1 MKTNKPSD
9 LTLHEIMS
17 LLDRTRPEGERVD
30 EALPCSEH
38 AIRVMSRILQE
49 QGLTVV
55 DADGLQHVVREA
67 FLDGWCKISKY
78 LEVYGGSALAQKVTG
93 LSTRL
98 ERVEATLSTLTSNSS
113 GKLTGEA
120 AREATSITDE
130 SIDKPQG
137 EVVVTV
143 TETLQPPVVELT
155 DTLTAHPLPEPSAK
169 LPLKRVAALSRRAKK
184 LSAQGVS
191 RKEIARRFNAE
202 GIPTR
207 SGIGKWHG
215 STVKHMIE
223 SMGGLKRNE

>member
-9 LTLHEIMS
+9 LTLHEIIS

-98 ERVEATLSTLTSNSS
+98 ERVEATLSTLTGESTDKS
-113 GKLTGEA
+113 TGEA
-120 AREATSITDE
+120 VSEAINA
-130 SIDKPQG
+130 Q
-137 EVVVTV
+137 TV
-143 TETLQPPVVELT
+143 EPEEAVALSETPSPPVALST
-155 DTLTAHPLPEPSAK
+155 DTLTETPAPQTPAK
-169 LPLKRVAALSRRAKK
+169 LPLKRVAALIRKAKN

-191 RKEIARRFNAE
+191 WKEIARRFNAE
-202 GIPTR
+202 GIPTL
-207 SGIGKWHG
+207 SGIGQWHG
-215 STVKHMIE
+215 STIQHMIE
-223 SMGGLKRNE
+223 KHGQEENP

>member
-17 LLDRTRPEGERVD
+17 LLDRTRLEGERVD

-38 AIRVMSRILQE
+38 AIGVMSRILQE

-55 DADGLQHVVREA
+55 DTDGLQHVVREA

-98 ERVEATLSTLTSNSS
+98 EQVEAILSTITSNS
-113 GKLTGEA
+113 TGEA
-120 AREATSITDE
+120 VSE
-130 SIDKPQG
+130 SINAQ
-137 EVVVTV
+137 TV
-143 TETLQPPVVELT
+143 EPEEAVALSDTPSPPVAELT
-155 DTLTAHPLPEPSAK
+155 DTPTVTTLPEPPAR
-169 LPLKRVAALSRRAKK
+169 LPPKRVAALIRQAKK

-191 RKEIARRFNAE
+191 WKEIARRWNAE
-202 GIPTR
+202 GVPTR
-207 SGIGKWHG
+207 SGIGKWYG
-215 STVKHMIE
+215 STVAKL
-223 SMGGLKRNE
+223 SRNE

>member
-17 LLDRTRPEGERVD
+17 LLDRTRPEGEWVD

-78 LEVYGGSALAQKVTG
+78 LEVSGGSALAQKVTG

-98 ERVEATLSTLTSNSS
+98 ERVEATLSTLTSKST

-120 AREATSITDE
+120 VSEAINAQTVEPEEAVALSETPSPPVALSTDT
-130 SIDKPQG
+130 P
-137 EVVVTV
+137 TV
-143 TETLQPPVVELT
+143 TTPPE
-155 DTLTAHPLPEPSAK
+155 HPPRLPP
-169 LPLKRVAALSRRAKK
+169 KRVAALSRRAKK
-184 LSAQGVS
+184 LSGEGVS
-191 RKEIARRFNAE
+191 WKEIARRFNAE
-202 GIPTR
+202 GVPTL
-207 SGIGKWHG
+207 SGIGQWHG
-215 STVKHMIE
+215 STVQHMIE
-223 SMGGLKRNE
+223 KHGRE

>member
-17 LLDRTRPEGERVD
+17 LLDRTRPEGEQVD

-67 FLDGWCKISKY
+67 FLDGWGKISKY
-78 LEVYGGSALAQKVTG
+78 LEVSGGSALAQKVTG

-120 AREATSITDE
+120 ASEATSIT
-130 SIDKPQG
+130 
-137 EVVVTV
+137 EVVVALS
-143 TETLQPPVVELT
+143 ETPPPPVVELT
-155 DTLTAHPLPEPSAK
+155 DTLTAQPLPEPPAG
-169 LPLKRVAALSRRAKK
+169 LPPKRVAALIRKAKR
-184 LSAQGVS
+184 LFTQGVS
-191 RKEIARRFNAE
+191 WKEIARRFNAE
-202 GIPTR
+202 GIPTL
-207 SGIGKWHG
+207 SGIGQWHG
-215 STVKHMIE
+215 STVRHMIE
-223 SMGGLKRNE
+223 KHGRVKAE

>member
-9 LTLHEIMS
+9 LTLHEIIS
-17 LLDRTRPEGERVD
+17 LLDRARPEGERVD

-38 AIRVMSRILQE
+38 AIGVMSRILQE

-78 LEVYGGSALAQKVTG
+78 LEVSGGSALAQKVTG

-98 ERVEATLSTLTSNSS
+98 ERVEATLSTLTGESTDKS
-113 GKLTGEA
+113 TGEA
-120 AREATSITDE
+120 VSEAINA
-130 SIDKPQG
+130 Q
-137 EVVVTV
+137 TV
-143 TETLQPPVVELT
+143 EPEEAVALSETPSPPVALST
-155 DTLTAHPLPEPSAK
+155 DTLTETPAPQTPAK

-191 RKEIARRFNAE
+191 QKEIARRFNAE
-202 GIPTR
+202 GIPTL
-207 SGIGKWHG
+207 SGIGQWHG

-223 SMGGLKRNE
+223 KHGRE

>member
-9 LTLHEIMS
+9 LTLHEIIS

-38 AIRVMSRILQE
+38 AIGVMSRILQE

-78 LEVYGGSALAQKVTG
+78 LEVSGGSALAQKVTG

-98 ERVEATLSTLTSNSS
+98 EQVEAILSTITSNS
-113 GKLTGEA
+113 TGEA
-120 AREATSITDE
+120 VSE
-130 SIDKPQG
+130 SINAQ
-137 EVVVTV
+137 TV
-143 TETLQPPVVELT
+143 EPEEAVALSETPSPPVALST
-155 DTLTAHPLPEPSAK
+155 DTLTETPAPQTPAK

-191 RKEIARRFNAE
+191 QKEIARRFNAE
-202 GIPTR
+202 GIPTL
-207 SGIGKWHG
+207 SGIGQWHG

-223 SMGGLKRNE
+223 KHGRVEAE

>member
-9 LTLHEIMS
+9 LTLHEIIS

-38 AIRVMSRILQE
+38 AIGVMSRILQE

-98 ERVEATLSTLTSNSS
+98 ERVEATLSTLTGESTDKS
-113 GKLTGEA
+113 TGEA
-120 AREATSITDE
+120 VSEAINA
-130 SIDKPQG
+130 Q
-137 EVVVTV
+137 TV
-143 TETLQPPVVELT
+143 EPEEAVALSETPSPPVALST
-155 DTLTAHPLPEPSAK
+155 DTLTETPAPQTPAK

-191 RKEIARRFNAE
+191 QKEIARRFNAE
-202 GIPTR
+202 GIPTL
-207 SGIGKWHG
+207 SGIGQWHG

-223 SMGGLKRNE
+223 KHGRVEAE

>member
-120 AREATSITDE
+120 TREATSITDE
-130 SIDKPQG
+130 SY
-137 EVVVTV
+137 
-143 TETLQPPVVELT
+143 
-155 DTLTAHPLPEPSAK
+155 
-169 LPLKRVAALSRRAKK
+169 R
-184 LSAQGVS
+184 
-191 RKEIARRFNAE
+191 
-202 GIPTR
+202 
-207 SGIGKWHG
+207 
-215 STVKHMIE
+215 
-223 SMGGLKRNE
+223 

>member
-17 LLDRTRPEGERVD
+17 LLDRTRLEDERVD
-30 EALPCSEH
+30 ETLPRSEH

-78 LEVYGGSALAQKVTG
+78 LEVSGGSALAQKVTG

-120 AREATSITDE
+120 AREAISITDE
-130 SIDKPQG
+130 STDKPTG
-137 EVVVTV
+137 EVAVAPS
-143 TETLQPPVVELT
+143 ETPAGLPP
-155 DTLTAHPLPEPSAK
+155 
-169 LPLKRVAALSRRAKK
+169 KRVAALIRQAKN

-191 RKEIARRFNAE
+191 WKAIARQWNDE

-215 STVKHMIE
+215 STVAKLVGTE
-223 SMGGLKRNE
+223 

>member
-17 LLDRTRPEGERVD
+17 LLDRARPESERVD

-130 SIDKPQG
+130 STDKPTS
-137 EVVVTV
+137 EVAVALS
-143 TETLQPPVVELT
+143 ETPAGLPP
-155 DTLTAHPLPEPSAK
+155 
-169 LPLKRVAALSRRAKK
+169 KRVAALIRKAKN

-191 RKEIARRFNAE
+191 WKKIARQWNDE

-207 SGIGKWHG
+207 SGTGLWHG
-215 STVKHMIE
+215 STVKHMVE
-223 SMGGLKRNE
+223 KQGQVEKGSP

>member
-9 LTLHEIMS
+9 LTLHEIIS

-67 FLDGWCKISKY
+67 FLDGWGKVSKY
-78 LEVYGGSALAQKVTG
+78 LEVSGGSALAQKVTG
-93 LSTRL
+93 LFTRL

-130 SIDKPQG
+130 STDKPTG
-137 EVVVTV
+137 EVAV
-143 TETLQPPVVELT
+143 
-155 DTLTAHPLPEPSAK
+155 
-169 LPLKRVAALSRRAKK
+169 ALSETPAGLPPKRIPALIRQAKK
-184 LSAQGVS
+184 LSTQGVS
-191 RKEIARRFNAE
+191 WKAIARQWNDE
-202 GIPTR
+202 GIPTL

-215 STVKHMIE
+215 STVQHMIE
-223 SMGGLKRNE
+223 KHGRGEAE

>member
-9 LTLHEIMS
+9 LTLHEIIS
-17 LLDRTRPEGERVD
+17 LLDRARPEGERVD

-98 ERVEATLSTLTSNSS
+98 ERVEATLSTLTGESTDKS
-113 GKLTGEA
+113 TGEA
-120 AREATSITDE
+120 VSEAINA
-130 SIDKPQG
+130 Q
-137 EVVVTV
+137 TV
-143 TETLQPPVVELT
+143 EPEEAVALSETPSPPVALST
-155 DTLTAHPLPEPSAK
+155 DTLTETPAPQTPAK

-191 RKEIARRFNAE
+191 QKEIARRFNAE
-202 GIPTR
+202 GIPTL
-207 SGIGKWHG
+207 SGIGQWHG

-223 SMGGLKRNE
+223 KHGRVEAE

>member
-17 LLDRTRPEGERVD
+17 LLDRTRPEGEQVD

-120 AREATSITDE
+120 ASEAINA
-130 SIDKPQG
+130 Q
-137 EVVVTV
+137 TV
-143 TETLQPPVVELT
+143 EPEEAVALSETPSPPVAELT
-155 DTLTAHPLPEPSAK
+155 ATTLPEHPAR
-169 LPLKRVAALSRRAKK
+169 LPPKRVAALSRRAKK

-191 RKEIARRFNAE
+191 WKEIARRFNAE
-202 GIPTR
+202 GVPTL
-207 SGIGKWHG
+207 SGIGQWYG
-215 STVKHMIE
+215 STVAKL
-223 SMGGLKRNE
+223 SRNE

>member
-30 EALPCSEH
+30 ETLPRSEH

-49 QGLTVV
+49 QGLTVI

-130 SIDKPQG
+130 STDKSTG
-137 EVVVTV
+137 EVAVALS
-143 TETLQPPVVELT
+143 ETPAGLPP
-155 DTLTAHPLPEPSAK
+155 
-169 LPLKRVAALSRRAKK
+169 KRVAALIRKAKN
-184 LSAQGVS
+184 LSTQGVS
-191 RKEIARRFNAE
+191 WKEIARRFNAE
-202 GIPTR
+202 GVPTL
-207 SGIGKWHG
+207 SGTGQWHG
-215 STVKHMIE
+215 STVKYMIE
-223 SMGGLKRNE
+223 KHRQEENP

>member
-9 LTLHEIMS
+9 LTLHEIIS

-38 AIRVMSRILQE
+38 AIGVMSRILQE

-78 LEVYGGSALAQKVTG
+78 LEVSGGSALAQKVTG

-98 ERVEATLSTLTSNSS
+98 ERVEATLSTLTGESTD
-113 GKLTGEA
+113 KPTGEA
-120 AREATSITDE
+120 VSEAINA
-130 SIDKPQG
+130 Q
-137 EVVVTV
+137 TV
-143 TETLQPPVVELT
+143 EPEEAVALSETPSPPVALST
-155 DTLTAHPLPEPSAK
+155 DTLTETPAPQTPAK
-169 LPLKRVAALSRRAKK
+169 LPLKRVVALSRRAKK

-191 RKEIARRFNAE
+191 QKEIARRFNAE
-202 GIPTR
+202 GIPTL
-207 SGIGKWHG
+207 SGIGQWHG

-223 SMGGLKRNE
+223 KHGRVEAE

>member
-30 EALPCSEH
+30 ETLPRSEH

-78 LEVYGGSALAQKVTG
+78 LEVSGGSALAQKVTG

-98 ERVEATLSTLTSNSS
+98 ERVEATLSTLTSESTDKS
-113 GKLTGEA
+113 TGEA
-120 AREATSITDE
+120 VSEAINA
-130 SIDKPQG
+130 Q
-137 EVVVTV
+137 TV
-143 TETLQPPVVELT
+143 EPEEAVALSETPSPPVALST
-155 DTLTAHPLPEPSAK
+155 DTLTETPAPQTPAK

-191 RKEIARRFNAE
+191 QKEIARRFNAE
-202 GIPTR
+202 GIPTL
-207 SGIGKWHG
+207 SGIGQWHG

-223 SMGGLKRNE
+223 KHGRVEAE

>member
-17 LLDRTRPEGERVD
+17 LLDRTRLEGEQVD

-78 LEVYGGSALAQKVTG
+78 LEVSGGSALAQKVTG

-98 ERVEATLSTLTSNSS
+98 ERVEATLSTLTGESTDKS
-113 GKLTGEA
+113 TGEA
-120 AREATSITDE
+120 VSEAINA
-130 SIDKPQG
+130 Q
-137 EVVVTV
+137 TV
-143 TETLQPPVVELT
+143 EPEEAVALSETPSPPVALST
-155 DTLTAHPLPEPSAK
+155 DTLTETPAPQTPAK

-191 RKEIARRFNAE
+191 QKEIARRFNAE
-202 GIPTR
+202 GIPTL
-207 SGIGKWHG
+207 SGIGQWHG
-215 STVKHMIE
+215 STVQHMIE
-223 SMGGLKRNE
+223 KHGQET

>member
-9 LTLHEIMS
+9 LTLHEIIS
-17 LLDRTRPEGERVD
+17 LLDRARPEGERVD

-38 AIRVMSRILQE
+38 AIGVMSRILQE

-78 LEVYGGSALAQKVTG
+78 LEVSGGSALAQKVTG

-98 ERVEATLSTLTSNSS
+98 ERVEATLSTLTGESTDKS
-113 GKLTGEA
+113 TGEA
-120 AREATSITDE
+120 VSEAINA
-130 SIDKPQG
+130 Q
-137 EVVVTV
+137 TV
-143 TETLQPPVVELT
+143 EPEEAVALSETPSPPVALST
-155 DTLTAHPLPEPSAK
+155 DTLTETPAPQTPAK

-191 RKEIARRFNAE
+191 QKEIARRFNAE
-202 GIPTR
+202 GIPTL
-207 SGIGKWHG
+207 SGIGQWHG

-223 SMGGLKRNE
+223 KHGRVEAE

>member
-30 EALPCSEH
+30 ETLPRSEH

-49 QGLTVV
+49 QGLTVI

-130 SIDKPQG
+130 STDKPIG
-137 EVVVTV
+137 EVAVALS
-143 TETLQPPVVELT
+143 ETP
-155 DTLTAHPLPEPSAK
+155 AK
-169 LPLKRVAALSRRAKK
+169 LPLKRVAALIRQAKN
-184 LSAQGVS
+184 LSAKGVS
-191 RKEIARRFNAE
+191 WKEIARQWNDE

-215 STVKHMIE
+215 STVKHMVE
-223 SMGGLKRNE
+223 KQGRVEAE

>member
-78 LEVYGGSALAQKVTG
+78 LEVYGG
-93 LSTRL
+93 
-98 ERVEATLSTLTSNSS
+98 
-113 GKLTGEA
+113 
-120 AREATSITDE
+120 
-130 SIDKPQG
+130 
-137 EVVVTV
+137 
-143 TETLQPPVVELT
+143 
-155 DTLTAHPLPEPSAK
+155 
-169 LPLKRVAALSRRAKK
+169 RVA
-184 LSAQGVS
+184 
-191 RKEIARRFNAE
+191 
-202 GIPTR
+202 P
-207 SGIGKWHG
+207 H
-215 STVKHMIE
+215 
-223 SMGGLKRNE
+223 

>member
-9 LTLHEIMS
+9 LTLHEIIS

-67 FLDGWCKISKY
+67 FLDGWGKVSKY
-78 LEVYGGSALAQKVTG
+78 LEVSGGSALAQKVTG
-93 LSTRL
+93 LFTRL

-130 SIDKPQG
+130 STDKPTG
-137 EVVVTV
+137 EVAV
-143 TETLQPPVVELT
+143 
-155 DTLTAHPLPEPSAK
+155 
-169 LPLKRVAALSRRAKK
+169 ALSETPAGLPPKRIPALIRQAKK
-184 LSAQGVS
+184 LSTQGVS
-191 RKEIARRFNAE
+191 WKAIARQWNDE
-202 GIPTR
+202 GIPTL
-207 SGIGKWHG
+207 SGIGKWYG
-215 STVKHMIE
+215 STVQHMIE
-223 SMGGLKRNE
+223 KHGRGEAE